1 MTFSGGDCF
10 NFKPTDKV
18 ILVGPNNSGK
28 SQTLREIINIA
39 DKGDEANKMVIQTMD
54 ISKKGSQKD
63 IEAFLK
69 KEGRKV
75 EDRYHD
81 EAYQYKD
88 WITNL
93 RDLSKWEDPYLT
105 KGLARGFIK
114 NIEVTDRLEILAYQD
129 SYNNEKIKFG
139 PRSVLYEH
147 PELMEEI
154 NDFFHEAFGQNIM
167 FDYRGGYLLPIHVGD
182 FPDMREAIDRIGNEY
197 VKAVRDNPLLDEQ
210 GDGVKSYAGLL
221 FEVIVFDR
229 DMILIDEP
237 EAFLHPP
244 QMRQLGEMLA
254 AKVRGQL
261 FIATHSSDIVRGL
274 LEGKQGNVRILRIHR
289 EANKNIVTEAD
300 PEVIRMLWEKP
311 ILRYSNALEGLFH
324 EQVII
329 CEDDSD
335 CRLVNSVGDH
345 VSSKYDQWKDTAYI
359 PAGGKHQIPKIA
371 SVLRPIGVPL
381 KAIFDID
388 FLAEENL
395 VKETVEAF
403 GGNWKQVSIIWNRID
418 KAVRGG
424 ITPKTPVQIKTEIC
438 DFLNRADGDS
448 LPKSEIIEML
458 KQDKSWNKV
467 KRHGTNT
474 GFPKGDAQKYYYE
487 IEEIL
492 EEIGIYLVSVGELE
506 NFCTKIGSSGPNF
519 VTKLLSESLLDDRE
533 LTDLLA
539 FVERVHIGH
548 LND

>member
-39 DKGDEANKMVIQTMD
+39 DKGDKANKMVIQTMEV
-54 ISKKGSQKD
+54 SKKGSQKD

-75 EDRYHD
+75 EDRYNRG
-81 EAYQYKD
+81 AYQYKD

-93 RDLSKWEDPYLT
+93 KDLSNWEDPYLT
-105 KGLARGFIK
+105 NGLARGFIK
-114 NIEVTDRLEILAYQD
+114 NIEVNDRLEILAYQE
-129 SYNNEKIKFG
+129 SFNNEKIKFG

-154 NDFFHEAFGQNIM
+154 NDFFHEAFGQNVM

-244 QMRQLGEMLA
+244 QMRRLGEMLA

-300 PEVIRMLWEKP
+300 PEVIRVLWKKP

-403 GGNWKQVSIIWNRID
+403 GGNWKKVSIIWNRID

-438 DFLNRADGDS
+438 ALLNRANGDS

-458 KQDKSWNKV
+458 KQDKPWNKV

-474 GFPKGDAQKYYYE
+474 GLPKGDAQKYYYE

-492 EEIGIYLVSVGELE
+492 EKMGIYLVSVGELE

-533 LTDLLA
+533 LADLLA
-539 FVERVHIGH
+539 FVERVHIDH